1 MASCLGIYISKD
13 IITYAKL
20 SISNSKEVEIE
31 KYGIRFV
38 KSSKKDVINSLI
50 EETDSKDIP
59 TVINPENDVLLD
71 IQILEQAQSK
81 SYINDVIKMEFE
93 SWCEK
98 NQKDSSKY
106 SYVYTV
112 SELKSQDNKY
122 NAVIDI
128 MDRKNITDQEQYTNK
143 IASIFPPQFM
153 MHKLVPHEEEDYVLV
168 NLDSKLSITTVIG
181 KKMID
186 IKNYDIGMEYI
197 LSEISTKLGSY
208 QKAYEAC
215 RQLNVYSEG
224 QTVNDPT
231 LEGITEQVLQE
242 VLKYVLVVVNK
253 NRKNISKVI
262 ITGMGT
268 VFTNID
274 VLFTEFLD
282 IKSEILKP
290 DFISRKSSIKNMAE
304 VVETI
309 ESIALAYGYLNQEN
323 KKLDHMTKKTI
334 SSSSIKGIFSGLVR
348 NKNNNSTKVSKNR
361 APPINFDFSK
371 YSTYTIAASIVLV
384 IVLIGYC
391 IFGNVYSSTI
401 DGIIKTIDE
410 KDKAIITKINEVNND
425 ISYIGTNVSEY
436 SSVNSEVEKLIQQIE
451 GNEVG
456 RISTYNVASFLGSI
470 IKIIP
475 KNVVLKNIK
484 SDDNKNVTITAQS
497 DSYADLGYFIA
508 QLKLQMVLRNIKINN
523 IQNGTSITVQIG
535 GELP

>member
-1 MASCLGIYISKD
+1 MASCLGIYINKD
-13 IITYAKL
+13 VLTYAKL
-20 SISNSKEVEIE
+20 SMSNTKEVKLE
-31 KYGIRFV
+31 KYGIRFI
-38 KSSKKDVINSLI
+38 KASKKDVVNSII
-50 EETDSKDIP
+50 EETDSKEIP
-59 TVINPENDVLLD
+59 IIINPENDTLLD
-71 IQILEQAQSK
+71 VQILEQAQNK

-98 NQKDSSKY
+98 NQKDSNKY

-112 SELKSQDNKY
+112 SDLKSQDNKY

-128 MDRKNITDQEQYTNK
+128 MDRKNIADEEQYNSK
-143 IASIFPPQFM
+143 IASMFPPQFI
-153 MHKLVPHEEEDYVLV
+153 MHKLVPPEDEDYVLV
-168 NLDSKLSITTVIG
+168 NLDATLSITTVIG
-181 KKMID
+181 RKMID
-186 IKNYDIGMEYI
+186 IKNYDIGMNYI

-215 RQLNVYSEG
+215 RQLNVYTEG
-224 QTVNDPT
+224 QTINDPT

-262 ITGMGT
+262 ITGIGT

-290 DFISRKSSIKNMAE
+290 DFVSRGSSIKNMAE

-309 ESIALAYGYLNQEN
+309 ESIALAYGYLSQEN
-323 KKLDHMTKKTI
+323 KKVDHMTKKGI
-334 SSSSIKGIFSGLVR
+334 SGKSLKGIFSKLPHGK
-348 NKNNNSTKVSKNR
+348 NKNTNETTRKG
-361 APPINFDFSK
+361 APVLKIDFSK
-371 YSTYTIAASIVLV
+371 YSRYTIAASIVFV
-384 IVLIGYC
+384 IAIIGYC
-391 IFGNVYSSTI
+391 IFGSIYSSTI
-401 DGIIKTIDE
+401 DGIISTIDQ
-410 KDKAIITKINEVNND
+410 KDKVILSKINEVNND
-425 ISYIGTNVSEY
+425 ISYISTNVSEY
-436 SSVNSEVEKLIQQIE
+436 SSVNTEVEKLIQQIE

-475 KNVVLKNIK
+475 KNIVLKNIK
-484 SDDNKNVTITAQS
+484 SDDNKHVTITAQS
-497 DSYADLGYFIA
+497 DSYADLGYFVA
-508 QLKLQMVLRNIKINN
+508 QLKLQMVLRNIKVNN
-523 IQNGTSITVQIG
+523 IQNGTSVTVQIG